1 MRSIL
6 LTLSTIIS
14 LAIIY
19 SLGWLSS
26 WLFVSKDY
34 QFADF
39 TFAYF
44 FAGTIASIVLAGVG
58 GLVIVALCAL
68 DEMIEEIFKR

>member
-1 MRSIL
+1 MKAIL
-6 LTLSTIIS
+6 LTLSAIIS

-19 SLGWLSS
+19 SLGWLSL
-26 WLFVSKDY
+26 WLVVSKHY

-44 FAGTIASIVLAGVG
+44 FAGTFASFVLVGVG
-58 GLVIVALCAL
+58 AMGVMALCTFE
-68 DEMIEEIFKR
+68 DWREETFKR

>member
-1 MRSIL
+1 MRAIL

-19 SLGWLSS
+19 SLGWLSL
-26 WLFVSKDY
+26 WLVVSNDY
-34 QFADF
+34 QYLDF

-44 FAGTIASIVLAGVG
+44 FAGTFASIVLVGVG
-58 GLVIVALCAL
+58 AMGVMALCAL
-68 DEMIEEIFKR
+68 EEWIQEIFKR

>member
-1 MRSIL
+1 MRAIL

-19 SLGWLSS
+19 SLGWVSL
-26 WLFVSKDY
+26 WLVVSKDY
-34 QFADF
+34 HFADF

-44 FAGTIASIVLAGVG
+44 FAGTIASIVLVGVG
-58 GLVIVALCAL
+58 AMVAMALCTI
-68 DEMIEEIFKR
+68 EEKFEEIFKR

>member
-1 MRSIL
+1 MRAIL

-14 LAIIY
+14 LVIIY
-19 SLGWLSS
+19 SLGWLSL

-44 FAGTIASIVLAGVG
+44 FAGTLASFVLVGV
-58 GLVIVALCAL
+58 VAMVAMALCT
-68 DEMIEEIFKR
+68 IEEKFAEIFKR

>member
-1 MRSIL
+1 MKAIL

-19 SLGWLSS
+19 TLGWLSL
-26 WLFVSKDY
+26 WLVVSKDY

-44 FAGTIASIVLAGVG
+44 FAGTFASIVLVGVG
-58 GLVIVALCAL
+58 AMGVMALCAIE
-68 DEMIEEIFKR
+68 DWIEETFKK